1 MSASKY
7 HSRGIIYGNARYVRS
22 VAKRYSWFRETALS
36 IINDELAS
44 FALPFE
50 KKDHLL
56 DIQQRI
62 ESKDLAASIA
72 AIAKI
77 CATAKGL
84 DLPPEIRL
92 MLLIALEVN

>member
-1 MSASKY
+1 MIVCLRYRLLSLAHRKVVAHAIY
-7 HSRGIIYGNARYVRS
+7 IALLRLTQRLIRQFHARSRN
-22 VAKRYSWFRETALS
+22 F
-36 IINDELAS
+36 
-44 FALPFE
+44 
-50 KKDHLL
+50 HLLLRRL